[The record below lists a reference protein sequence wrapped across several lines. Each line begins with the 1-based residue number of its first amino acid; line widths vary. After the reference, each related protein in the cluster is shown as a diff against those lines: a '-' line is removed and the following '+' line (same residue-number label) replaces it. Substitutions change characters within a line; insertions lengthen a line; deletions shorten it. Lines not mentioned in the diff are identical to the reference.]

1 MDLEEMFVAA
11 EALAKVSIVPGTRV
25 AILTNGGGI
34 GVLAADHLSELG
46 GRLSELSSETINR
59 LDNLLPPGWSRGDPV
74 DIIGDA
80 DGERYAQSLHTLL
93 SDPGTDAVIVL
104 NVPTALASSHEAAQG
119 VAKVA
124 SRGDQRIQSKP
135 VFAGWVAE
143 SAVAAEALEMAKIPH
158 YASESDAVEAF
169 MHLARFREA
178 RGELMEA
185 PPALSSDLTAD
196 VGRARHAVGR
206 AVEEGCG
213 WLDPVEIS
221 ELLSAYK
228 IPNPGVAVVT
238 TPEEAET
245 RAEELLAKNT
255 KLAAKVHSRD
265 IIHKSDVG
273 GVQLNLESPQAVR
286 QAADSILASVKAIK
300 PDARISGIL
309 LQPMIERR
317 AAVELIAGIG
327 DDPSFGP
334 IILVGEGGTA
344 VEIVDDKALAL
355 PPLDLRLADDMIAR
369 TRISRRLSGYRN
381 IKPADHRAIALTLVK
396 LSQMAADLPELRE
409 LDINP
414 LLADSDGVVALDAR
428 AYVSPVKPG
437 EQRTRGSRFSI
448 RPYPTL
454 WSRGS
459 VLADGRRVVIRPVR
473 PEDEKAVVEFFS
485 RVMEDDL
492 RLRFFAPVRAFSH
505 AFLARLT
512 QIDYARAMAFIAFDA
527 SATML
532 GMVHLFADSSYR
544 SGEFAVIVRSDIKGQ
559 GLGWALMQLILDYAR
574 AEGLGSVTGQILR
587 ENTTMIK
594 MCEELGFEI
603 ESMPGLG
610 NIVRAHLKI

>member
-1 MDLEEMFVAA
+1 
-11 EALAKVSIVPGTRV
+11 
-25 AILTNGGGI
+25 
-34 GVLAADHLSELG
+34 
-46 GRLSELSSETINR
+46 
-59 LDNLLPPGWSRGDPV
+59 
-74 DIIGDA
+74 
-80 DGERYAQSLHTLL
+80 LL